1 MFTMLFVACAFAM
14 QDAPPTET
22 ESPPTLDPVIYDILR
37 NADEATEAVSTVRYD
52 AVYEGT
58 GSQAVVVPLIKGQI
72 IIAKSD
78 TGKRN
83 LKMEYTTYQVKEL
96 EGSITKTTGLFQ
108 GSKMLILDHA
118 KQVAIK
124 GNASFRALGQGN
136 NLYMSEFA
144 SPNPFE
150 DEINANLVTL
160 EGRAYVAETL
170 CDVLLI
176 DYNGRSQSRWFI
188 GVDDHLPR
196 RIERLR
202 DRDGIPGARILTI
215 SNLEVN
221 FEADDSEFALE
232 IPSGYAIRRM
242 APASNIGQ
250 IRSSRGRPDG
260 R

>member
-1 MFTMLFVACAFAM
+1 MITMMFVACALAM

-22 ESPPTLDPVIYDILR
+22 ESPPALDPVIYDILR
-37 NADEATEAVSTVRYD
+37 NADEAAEAVTTVRYD

-58 GSQAVVVPLIKGQI
+58 GSQAVVVPLVKGQV

-78 TGKRN
+78 TSKRN
-83 LKMEYTTYQVKEL
+83 LKMEYTTYQVRKL
-96 EGSITKTTGLFQ
+96 EGVISKKTGLFQ
-108 GSKMLILDHA
+108 GSKMLILDHT

-124 GNASFRALGQGN
+124 GNASFRALGEGN
-136 NLYMSEFA
+136 NLYLSEFA

-160 EGRAYVAETL
+160 EGRAYVEEIL

-176 DYNGRSQSRWFI
+176 DYNGRSRSRWFL
-188 GVDDHLPR
+188 GVDDHMPR

-250 IRSSRGRPDG
+250 IRGTRGRPG
-260 R
+260 GP